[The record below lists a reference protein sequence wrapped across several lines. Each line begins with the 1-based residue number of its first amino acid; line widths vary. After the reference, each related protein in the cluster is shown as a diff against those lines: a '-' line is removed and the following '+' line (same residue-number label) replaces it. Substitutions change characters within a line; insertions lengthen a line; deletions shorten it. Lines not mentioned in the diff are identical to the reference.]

1 MRYLTPAEAVV
12 IRSILANEPGREV
25 DRIRSSGI
33 PRRTYQEIRRRAFRE
48 EWLSDTFVP
57 SGPAYG
63 RPFVTFALVRPY
75 LDHIEQ
81 DRQRWANDASVV
93 LLWSSP
99 EILFAVSFSP
109 EPLQLEG
116 RYREQ
121 LLLTVDARRP
131 HVPAYFDFEGLWAG
145 LAGLDGLL
153 EYPQPLPGTG
163 APPGGRLAAPE
174 AYAGVRPR
182 RTPAGVV
189 LTRPGSGDTRHG
201 PSALPRHLRRSARLG
216 YLRYRVFPR
225 LDRIPPFP
233 DASVDGFAFVFGSLA
248 MDCHPEELFQALIW
262 NARVF
267 PFLFVTDGRT
277 VLIGAATSSAP
288 RTGGGSSLAEIG
300 RYLNRI
306 RVVRLPL
313 RSISTTIDH
322 EYGRWFTAP
331 AGSRGEGAGPP
342 ATRTVPRSGQAT

>member
-1 MRYLTPAEAVV
+1 VRYLTPAEAVV
-12 IRSILANEPGREV
+12 IRSILANETGREV

-48 EWLSDTFVP
+48 GWLSDAFVP
-57 SGPAYG
+57 NGPAYG
-63 RPFVTFALVRPY
+63 RPFATFALVRPY
-75 LDHIEQ
+75 LDQIEHDQ
-81 DRQRWANDASVV
+81 ERWASDSSVA

-99 EILFAVSFSP
+99 ETLFAVSFSR
-109 EPLQLEG
+109 EPLEFAG

-121 LLLTVDARRP
+121 LILTVDARRP

-163 APPGGRLAAPE
+163 APFGSRLGGPMALTGVPPPMTPGR
-174 AYAGVRPR
+174 
-182 RTPAGVV
+182 VV
-189 LTRPGSGDTRHG
+189 LATRESGDTRRG
-201 PSALPRHLRRSARLG
+201 PSTLPRHLRRSARLG

-225 LDRIPPFP
+225 FDRVPPFP
-233 DASVDGFAFVFGSLA
+233 DASVDGFAFVSGTLA
-248 MDCHPEELFQALIW
+248 RDRRPEELFQALIW

-267 PFLFVTDGRT
+267 PFLFVTDGGT
-277 VLIGAATSSAP
+277 VLLGAATSSASRP
-288 RTGGGSSLAEIG
+288 GGSSILAEIG

-306 RVVRLPL
+306 QVVRLPL

-322 EYGRWFTAP
+322 EYGRLFTAP
-331 AGSRGEGAGPP
+331 PGP
-342 ATRTVPRSGQAT
+342 Q